1 MPIEE
6 NQNVTLNY
14 ELKLND
20 EIIDTN
26 MDKEPIEFVYGSGQ
40 LINGLEL
47 GIKDMK
53 EGETKIIK
61 VSPKDAYGE
70 YDEELSEL
78 VDISEFEGIDLQI
91 GMVLEAENE
100 KKEVLRATV
109 TDVTKEHVT
118 VDYNHPLAGCELEF
132 KVIIKS
138 IS

>member
-1 MPIEE
+1 MSIKEK
-6 NQNVTLNY
+6 QNITLNY

-26 MDKEPIEFVYGSGQ
+26 MDKEPISFVYGSGQ
-40 LINGLEL
+40 IISGLEL
-47 GIKDMK
+47 GIKDMN

-70 YDEELSEL
+70 YDEKLSETL
-78 VDISEFEGIDLQI
+78 DISEFEGIDLKI
-91 GMVLEAENE
+91 GMVLEAENDR
-100 KKEVLRATV
+100 KEPIRATV
-109 TDVTKEHVT
+109 TNVTKEHVT

-138 IS
+138 II